1 MATIFVNWA
10 EVFSDFGMGEY
21 VATETIKLMLKKGIQ
36 VLNSNIII
44 LGFTFKENC
53 PDVRNTKVIDI
64 YKALKEY
71 NVNITVY
78 DPWANP
84 VIVEHE
90 YGIKVVNELPTE
102 KFDAAI
108 AAVAHKKF
116 DGLDVTSLLKKKHVI
131 FDVKC
136 TLDRSIVDGRL

>member
-1 MATIFVNWA
+1 MND
-10 EVFSDFGMGEY
+10 SMGEY

-36 VLNSNIII
+36 VLGSRLLL

-64 YKALKEY
+64 YHALKEY
-71 NVNITVY
+71 NIDIVVY
-78 DPWANP
+78 DPWASP
-84 VIVEHE
+84 TIAKREYSIDIV
-90 YGIKVVNELPTE
+90 NDLPTE

-116 DGLDVTSLLKKKHVI
+116 EDLDVLSLLKDKHVI

-136 TLDRSIVDGRL
+136 TLDRKLVDGRL

>member
-1 MATIFVNWA
+1 MN
-10 EVFSDFGMGEY
+10 DGMGEY

-36 VLNSNIII
+36 VLNSDIII

-71 NVNITVY
+71 RLNIIVY

-84 VIVEHE
+84 AIVEHE
-90 YGIKVVNELPTE
+90 YGINVVNELPTQ

-116 DGLDVTSLLKKKHVI
+116 ERLDVPALLKDNHVI

>member
-1 MATIFVNWA
+1 M
-10 EVFSDFGMGEY
+10 MGEY
-21 VATETIKLMLKKGIQ
+21 VAMETIKLMLKKGIQ
-36 VLNSNIII
+36 VLGSEILI

-64 YKALKEY
+64 YRALKQFDL
-71 NVNITVY
+71 NITIY

-84 VIVEHE
+84 AIVERE
-90 YGIKVVNELPTE
+90 YGIDVVNELPDY
-102 KFDAAI
+102 KFDACI

-116 DGLDVTSLLKKKHVI
+116 EGLDIIKVLKEKHVI

-136 TLDRSIVDGRL
+136 MVDRKVVDGRL